1 MFSAYDVVVTNRKNE
16 LISDRKLDNNKIYS
30 LNEFINKLFF
40 SYDVKTI
47 YYVMNEYGVIYDI
60 AKIYLDNIRYIEDK
74 EYKSDKINFL
84 RKLKNDL
91 IAKDFLYED
100 RLFKKYLT
108 GKKILFY
115 GIEKTKELE
124 KIKYNIDY
132 VDIENKKY
140 EHSIYNLKNLE
151 EEVLFVANK
160 ICELIESSVDINKIF
175 LVNIDE
181 EYRKVIRRIFP
192 MFNIRFNLL
201 LNDGISS
208 TYIVNKFLELYSNDM
223 DNVLE
228 QLSSFIISEDDKY
241 IYDQIVKVLNRYV
254 EFDNYLDV
262 KSLVKE
268 DLKKIKLKSKKY
280 IKAVNEIDKEEFSDD
295 EYVFLLGFNQG
306 VIPIIHKDEDYLND
320 EEKDE
325 IGLSLTV
332 DKNVLERKKVAH
344 YLGNIK
350 NLFLTSKESHNGEE
364 YKISNINEELN
375 YEVIDDIKID
385 KKYSNTFNKIYLTNL
400 KDLYNKYGSVGEDL
414 SLLEGYYNDLDYNTY
429 NNEFTGIDKELLCRY
444 IDNKITLSYSSL
456 DKYYRCPFS
465 YYLDRILKINVY
477 EETFYQIIGTLF
489 HAVLQKYFDKED
501 SFDNLWTK
509 EIGELK
515 EKLGVKELFFLN
527 KLKDELSF
535 VIETIEYQETLTDL
549 HEELHEE
556 KIYVSISGK
565 ISVTFTGIVDKI
577 KYKEVDDGTVVAL
590 IDYKTGNAD
599 LDLSLLP
606 YGIGLQLPVY
616 IYLAKNDKKFKNVK
630 IAGFYLQKILN
641 NEESNN
647 DNKDY
652 KMMKRKNLL
661 LQGFSN
667 ANKDILSLIDNSYE
681 DSNLIKSMKV
691 KNDGDFSVYSKVLTV
706 AEMDTIEEI
715 VKEKIDEGVDK
726 ISNASFEIA
735 PKSVDGKNISCS
747 FCSFKDI
754 CYKKNEDVVE
764 LQKLTTEEV
773 LGGGSDGLD

>member
-385 KKYSNTFNKIYLTNL
+385 KKYSNTFNKIYLT
-400 KDLYNKYGSVGEDL
+400 
-414 SLLEGYYNDLDYNTY
+414 
-429 NNEFTGIDKELLCRY
+429 
-444 IDNKITLSYSSL
+444 
-456 DKYYRCPFS
+456 
-465 YYLDRILKINVY
+465 
-477 EETFYQIIGTLF
+477 
-489 HAVLQKYFDKED
+489 
-501 SFDNLWTK
+501 
-509 EIGELK
+509 
-515 EKLGVKELFFLN
+515 
-527 KLKDELSF
+527 
-535 VIETIEYQETLTDL
+535 
-549 HEELHEE
+549 
-556 KIYVSISGK
+556 
-565 ISVTFTGIVDKI
+565 
-577 KYKEVDDGTVVAL
+577 
-590 IDYKTGNAD
+590 
-599 LDLSLLP
+599 
-606 YGIGLQLPVY
+606 QL
-616 IYLAKNDKKFKNVK
+616 
-630 IAGFYLQKILN
+630 
-641 NEESNN
+641 
-647 DNKDY
+647 
-652 KMMKRKNLL
+652 
-661 LQGFSN
+661 
-667 ANKDILSLIDNSYE
+667 
-681 DSNLIKSMKV
+681 
-691 KNDGDFSVYSKVLTV
+691 
-706 AEMDTIEEI
+706 
-715 VKEKIDEGVDK
+715 
-726 ISNASFEIA
+726 
-735 PKSVDGKNISCS
+735 
-747 FCSFKDI
+747 
-754 CYKKNEDVVE
+754 
-764 LQKLTTEEV
+764 
-773 LGGGSDGLD
+773 